1 VRAPAR
7 VVHACAR
14 GRCAAGRSALQH
26 LVPGPRGYTLV
37 GSRRRAPFRAPGTE
51 QPSALCSQRALSH
64 VRVRHARAGRER
76 EPSTRAAAPPPQ
88 TRDTVSCARDVCGAC
103 GILMYTEI
111 VLFTAPARAE
121 CGPRGPAARG
131 WRGRGAGPRRGPAAR
146 GKNGGEGD
154 DASARR
160 LSSRR
165 TAGFDKTHAGRQGER
180 DPGENTDGGGAARRP
195 PSLSPPSRT
204 AVNTRSRLCAQ
215 SSLSSD
221 RRHSPSPAHAH
232 DHTECN

>member
-1 VRAPAR
+1 MRAPAR

-37 GSRRRAPFRAPGTE
+37 AEACPISCAGDGATERSMLTACAVACACETRARGE
-51 QPSALCSQRALSH
+51 
-64 VRVRHARAGRER
+64 RVRERAVYA
-76 EPSTRAAAPPPQ
+76 PTRGGAPPADAGHCIMCSRCVWRVRN
-88 TRDTVSCARDVCGAC
+88 THVYRDSFVHC
-103 GILMYTEI
+103 
-111 VLFTAPARAE
+111 
-121 CGPRGPAARG
+121 PRPCRARG
-131 WRGRGAGPRRGPAAR
+131 WRAGRRAGRS
-146 GKNGGEGD
+146 GKNHIHKRAAGM
-154 DASARR
+154 ATTARLPARR